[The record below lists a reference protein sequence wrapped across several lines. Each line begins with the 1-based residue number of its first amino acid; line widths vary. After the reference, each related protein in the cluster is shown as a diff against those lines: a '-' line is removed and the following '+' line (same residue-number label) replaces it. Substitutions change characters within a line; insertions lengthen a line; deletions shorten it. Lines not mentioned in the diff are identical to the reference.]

1 MSVRLF
7 TNARLV
13 CPASGVSQ
21 GSVLVRD
28 GKIAQTGTVVA
39 PSDAETTDLAGATL
53 APGIVDLGVF
63 AVDRAAFRSGGI
75 TRAATMPGVSGERDD
90 DALSLHRIVPAVT
103 GNDLFEMAAAK
114 ARGAVAVSTGRSW
127 IADSGLMRRVMAYA
141 AALSLPLV
149 SHAEDAGLVG
159 DAVATDGATASRLG
173 LSSAP
178 AAAEAMAVMRDLALA
193 EITGAQ
199 VHFRQVTTA
208 AALDIVRDAK
218 KRGMPV
224 TCGITPAHL
233 LLSDIAVED
242 FRTFAKLSPPL
253 RNEADRQ
260 ACLRAVADGIIDLIC
275 SGHDPKG
282 PEDKR
287 LPFAE
292 AEAGA
297 SGAETLLALTLG
309 LVRDDVIPIDRLFA
323 LLAANPAK
331 LLKVQA
337 GTLEPGMPADLIV
350 IDEGAPWRIDAERM
364 LARAGNT
371 PFDGLPT
378 QGKIVQLMCGGRPIA

>member
-1 MSVRLF
+1 MSARLF

-13 CPASGVSQ
+13 CPVGGVSQ

-28 GKIAQTGTVVA
+28 GKITETGNVVA
-39 PSDAETTDLAGATL
+39 PSDAKTTDLAGATL

-90 DALSLHRIVPAVT
+90 DALALHRIVPAVV
-103 GNDLFEMAAAK
+103 GGDLFEMAAAK
-114 ARGAVAVSTGRSW
+114 ARGAVAVSTGRGW
-127 IADSGLMRRVMAYA
+127 IADSGLMRRAMAYA
-141 AALSLPLV
+141 AALGLPV
-149 SHAEDAGLVG
+149 ICHAEDAGLVG

-178 AAAEAMAVMRDLALA
+178 AAAEAMAVMRDLALGA
-193 EITGAQ
+193 ITGAHI
-199 VHFRQVTTA
+199 HFRQITTA
-208 AALDIVRDAK
+208 GALDIIRDAK
-218 KRGMPV
+218 RRGMPV

-253 RNEADRQ
+253 RSEADRQ
-260 ACLRAVADGIIDLIC
+260 ACIAAIADGTIDLIC
-275 SGHDPKG
+275 SGHDPRG

-292 AEAGA
+292 AESGA
-297 SGAETLLALTLG
+297 SGAETLLALSLG
-309 LVRDDVIPIDRLFA
+309 LVRDGVIAIDRLFA
-323 LLAANPAK
+323 LLSANPAK

-337 GTLEPGMPADLIV
+337 GSLEPGMPADLIA
-350 IDEGAPWRIDAERM
+350 IDEGAPWRIDAERTQ
-364 LARAGNT
+364 ARAGNT

-378 QGKIVQLMCGGRPIA
+378 QGKVMHLICGGRLAA

>member
-13 CPASGVSQ
+13 CPARGVSQ
-21 GSVLVRD
+21 GNLLVHD
-28 GKIAQTGTVVA
+28 GKIAEIGAVTA
-39 PSDAETTDLAGATL
+39 PADAATTDLAGATL

-90 DALSLHRIVPAVT
+90 DALSLHRIVPAVV
-103 GNDLFEMAAAK
+103 GNDLFEMAAARG
-114 ARGAVAVSTGRSW
+114 RGAVAVSTGRGW

-141 AALSLPLV
+141 AALDMPVV

-193 EITGAQ
+193 DVTGARI
-199 VHFRQVTTA
+199 HFRQVTTA

-218 KRGMPV
+218 KRGAHV

-233 LLSDIAVED
+233 LLSDIALED
-242 FRTFAKLSPPL
+242 FRTFAKLSPSL
-253 RNEADRQ
+253 RSEADRQ
-260 ACLRAVADGIIDLIC
+260 ACLRAVADGTIDLIC

-297 SGAETLLALTLG
+297 SGAETLLALALG

-323 LLAANPAK
+323 LIAANPAK
-331 LLKVQA
+331 MLKLQA

-364 LARAGNT
+364 QARAGNT

-378 QGKIVQLMCGGRPIA
+378 QGKVLQLICGGRPIV

>member
-1 MSVRLF
+1 MTVRLF

-13 CPASGVSQ
+13 CPVAGVSQ
-21 GSVLVRD
+21 GGLLVRD
-28 GKIAQTGTVVA
+28 GRIAEIGKVAA
-39 PSDAETTDLAGATL
+39 PSDAYTTDLAGATL
-53 APGIVDLGVF
+53 APGIVDIGVF
-63 AVDRAAFRSGGI
+63 AVDRAAFRAGGI

-90 DALSLHRIVPAVT
+90 DALSLHRIVPGLV
-103 GNDLFEMAAAK
+103 GEDLFEMAAAK
-114 ARGAVAVSTGRSW
+114 RRGAVAVSTGRSW
-127 IADSGLMRRVMAYA
+127 IGDSGLMRRVMAYA
-141 AALSLPLV
+141 AALDLPIV

-159 DAVATDGATASRLG
+159 DAVATDGATATRLG
-173 LSSAP
+173 LASAP
-178 AAAEAMAVMRDLALA
+178 AAAETMAVMRDLFLS
-193 EITGAQ
+193 EVTGARL
-199 VHFRQVTTA
+199 HFRQVTTA
-208 AALDIVRDAK
+208 GALDIIRAAK
-218 KRGMPV
+218 KGGAPV

-233 LLSDIAVED
+233 FLSDIAVED

-253 RNEADRQ
+253 RSEADRQ
-260 ACLRAVADGIIDLIC
+260 ACLRAVADGTIDLIC

-297 SGAETLLALTLG
+297 SGAETLLALSLG
-309 LVRDDVIPIDRLFA
+309 LVRDGLITVDRLFA

-331 LLKVQA
+331 LIGVRA

-350 IDEGAPWRIDAERM
+350 IDEGAPWRIDALRM
-364 LARAGNT
+364 QARAGNT

-378 QGKIVQLMCGGRPIA
+378 QGKVLQLMVGGKLVA

>member
-1 MSVRLF
+1 MSARLF

-13 CPASGVSQ
+13 CPAQGVSQ
-21 GSVLVRD
+21 GSLLIRD
-28 GKIAQTGTVVA
+28 GRIAEIGAVTA
-39 PSDAETTDLAGATL
+39 PSDATTTDLAGATL

-63 AVDRAAFRSGGI
+63 AVDRPAFRAGGI

-90 DALSLHRIVPAVT
+90 DALMLHRIVPAVV
-103 GNDLFEMAAAK
+103 GNDLFEMAAARG
-114 ARGAVAVSTGRSW
+114 RGAVAVSTGRTW
-127 IADSGLMRRVMAYA
+127 VADSGLMRRAMAYT
-141 AALSLPLV
+141 AALGLPVV
-149 SHAEDAGLVG
+149 SHAEDAGLIG

-193 EITGAQ
+193 EVTGAQ

-208 AALDIVRDAK
+208 AALDIIRGAK

-233 LLSDIAVED
+233 LLSDIALED

-253 RNEADRQ
+253 RSEADRQ
-260 ACLRAVADGIIDLIC
+260 ACLRAVADGTIDVIC
-275 SGHDPKG
+275 SGHDPRG

-292 AEAGA
+292 ADAGA
-297 SGAETLLALTLG
+297 SGAETLLALALG
-309 LVRDDVIPIDRLFA
+309 LVRDDLISIDRLFA
-323 LLAANPAK
+323 LLSANPAK
-331 LLKVQA
+331 VMKLQA
-337 GTLEPGMPADLIV
+337 GTLEPDMPADLIV
-350 IDEGAPWRIDAERM
+350 VDEGAPWQIDAERM

-378 QGKIVQLMCGGRPIA
+378 QGKVLQLISGGRPIV

>member
-1 MSVRLF
+1 MTARLF

-13 CPASGVSQ
+13 CPVGGVSQ
-21 GSVLVRD
+21 GSLLVRD
-28 GKIAQTGTVVA
+28 GRIVESGAVTA
-39 PSDAETTDLAGATL
+39 PSDAYVTDVARKTL
-53 APGIVDLGVF
+53 APGIIDLGVF
-63 AVDRAAFRSGGI
+63 AVDRAAFRAGGV

-90 DALSLHRIVPAVT
+90 DALSLHRIVPAAV

-114 ARGAVAVSTGRSW
+114 TRGAVAVSTGRSW
-127 IADSGLMRRVMAYA
+127 IADSGLMRRAMAYA
-141 AALSLPLV
+141 AALDLPV
-149 SHAEDAGLVG
+149 ISHGEDGGLTG
-159 DAVATDGATASRLG
+159 DAVATDGPTASRLG

-178 AAAEAMAVMRDLALA
+178 AAAEAMAVMRDLFLS
-193 EITGAQ
+193 EVTGAH

-208 AALDIVRDAK
+208 GAIDIIRSAK
-218 KRGMPV
+218 RAGAPV

-253 RNEADRQ
+253 RSETDRQ
-260 ACLRAVADGIIDLIC
+260 ACLRAVADGTIDMIG
-275 SGHDPKG
+275 SGHDPRG

-297 SGAETLLALTLG
+297 SGAETLLALALG
-309 LVRDDVIPIDRLFA
+309 LVRDGLITIDRLFA

-331 LLKVQA
+331 LMKVQA

-350 IDEGAPWRIDAERM
+350 IDGGAPWRIDALRM
-364 LARAGNT
+364 RARAGNT

-378 QGKIVQLMCGGRPIA
+378 QGKVLQVMVGGRLVV